1 MPSPVPSSSIDV
13 MTGTDTT
20 ELSTLDRHLLLR
32 AIELSASA
40 AGRGNMAF
48 GALLADSEGNIL
60 LEAENTTFT
69 ERNPLNH
76 AETNLVNM
84 AVAALDPQQI
94 ATATL
99 YTSCEPCA
107 MCSGAMYWGGINR
120 TVYGMEEHDLL
131 RITGTNDHCPTMRG
145 VGCRSILNSG
155 QRHIEVSGPHLV
167 QEACAV
173 QLEYFAGRQGS

>member
-1 MPSPVPSSSIDV
+1 
-13 MTGTDTT
+13 MTGPGPSD
-20 ELSTLDRHLLLR
+20 LSALDRRLLRR

-40 AGRGNMAF
+40 AAKGNMAF
-48 GALLADSEGNIL
+48 GALLGDAEGGVL

-69 ERNPLNH
+69 ERNPLKH

-84 AVAALDPQQI
+84 AVATLDPEQI

-120 TVYGMEEHDLL
+120 TVYAMSEHDLL
-131 RITGTNDHCPTMRG
+131 RITGVNDHCPTMRG
-145 VGCRSILNSG
+145 VGCRTILTSG
-155 QRHIEVSGPHLV
+155 QRHIEVSGPHMV
-167 QEACAV
+167 EEACAV
-173 QLEYFAGRQGS
+173 QLGYFAARPPEG